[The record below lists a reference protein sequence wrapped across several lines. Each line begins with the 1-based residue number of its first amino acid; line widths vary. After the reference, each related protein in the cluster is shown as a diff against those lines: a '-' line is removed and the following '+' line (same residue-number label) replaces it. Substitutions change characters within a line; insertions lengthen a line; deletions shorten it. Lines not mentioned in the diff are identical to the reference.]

1 MGEVVN
7 ELENIIMSNNSVLQI
22 ALIIFIR
29 GTEIQFSQQKAAWHL
44 YRQALTP
51 LPSETI
57 HKCL

>member
-1 MGEVVN
+1 MEEIVN
-7 ELENIIMSNNSVLQI
+7 GLENIIMSGNSVLCI
-22 ALIIFIR
+22 TLIIFIHGIEMQLSR
-29 GTEIQFSQQKAAWHL
+29 QKASWHL